1 LFRLAY
7 PQHIKKPY
15 SMGPGTPATGC
26 SSANVALFAALQ
38 YRKFRGFHQ
47 DKVPDGKRAK
57 NVSSK

>member
-1 LFRLAY
+1 
-7 PQHIKKPY
+7 
-15 SMGPGTPATGC
+15 MGPGTPATGC